1 LIGLSASHGA
11 FTKEVLT
18 RMSKLNKQPIVFPLS
33 NPATKSEC
41 TFADAME
48 ATDNSVIFASGT
60 AFPAYQIPN
69 TTDVRVPGQGNN
81 MYMFPGLGLGAILCR
96 PVSITDRIILRAS
109 KALADT
115 LTEDERNKG
124 YLYPELDRIR
134 DVSAKVAVAVCDQ
147 ALKDGVATKM
157 LNIPSNG
164 LLDYVK
170 SNMWQ
175 SDSIEN

>member
-1 LIGLSASHGA
+1 
-11 FTKEVLT
+11 
-18 RMSKLNKQPIVFPLS
+18 
-33 NPATKSEC
+33 
-41 TFADAME
+41 
-48 ATDNSVIFASGT
+48 
-60 AFPAYQIPN
+60 
-69 TTDVRVPGQGNN
+69 
-81 MYMFPGLGLGAILCR
+81 
-96 PVSITDRIILRAS
+96 VSITDRIILRAS

-115 LTEDERNKG
+115 LTEEERNKG